1 MSGER
6 MERKVGAGK
15 EQKGSEEKVGE
26 DRKCKEAQGKVR
38 RVCR

>member
-1 MSGER
+1 MSGEKV
-6 MERKVGAGK
+6 ERKVGAGK
-15 EQKGSEEKVGE
+15 EGKGRGEKVGE

>member
-6 MERKVGAGK
+6 VERKVGAGN
-15 EQKGSEEKVGE
+15 EGKGSEEKVGE

-38 RVCR
+38 KR